1 MLVYCLLS
9 SYNYNVLWK
18 IGEEEEGRKYSGV
31 VHFHTDD
38 VCHYLT
44 EGGGTTRRDAKQK
57 LNE

>member
-38 VCHYLT
+38 VCHFLT
-44 EGGGTTRRDAKQK
+44 EGGGLLEEMQSR
-57 LNE
+57 N